1 MKFSRFLLSAL
12 GLLFMGLSLG
22 CTSKTAQ
29 DTSMPW
35 SRPASWEG
43 QIPGMGSPD
52 EGHRRD
58 R

>member
-1 MKFSRFLLSAL
+1 MKFSRVLFAFFSLLYIAL
-12 GLLFMGLSLG
+12 ATG

-35 SRPASWEG
+35 SRPATWEG
-43 QIPGMGSPD
+43 SIPGMGSPD
-52 EGHRRD
+52 EGDRR

>member
-1 MKFSRFLLSAL
+1 MKLSRLLLAFLAL
-12 GLLFMGLSLG
+12 AQLAILTG

-43 QIPGMGSPD
+43 GIPGMGSPD
-52 EGHRRD
+52 DDGRR